1 MEKIVNNLREKME
14 KGEIDSYI
22 LATDKT
28 LSCGGK
34 MKDLLATIGS
44 VLRVMK
50 DAGLEKEDA
59 QKVVD
64 IAFTSD
70 DEFEKMGKE
79 AERQRKKLKKLIE
92 GLNELFGEDDDE

>member
-14 KGEIDSYI
+14 KGEIDCYL

-28 LSCGGK
+28 LSCAGKMTDLLAVVGALLRK
-34 MKDLLATIGS
+34 MKDG
-44 VLRVMK
+44 
-50 DAGLEKEDA
+50 GLEKEDA

-79 AERQRKKLKKLIE
+79 AEKQRKKLKKLIE

>member
-1 MEKIVNNLREKME
+1 MEKIVNNLKEKME

-50 DAGLEKEDA
+50 DEGLEKEDA
-59 QKVVD
+59 QKVLD

-79 AERQRKKLKKLIE
+79 AEKQRKKIKKLIE

>member
-1 MEKIVNNLREKME
+1 MEKIVNNLKEKME

-50 DAGLEKEDA
+50 DEGLEKEDA
-59 QKVVD
+59 QKVLD

-79 AERQRKKLKKLIE
+79 AEKQRKKLKKLIE